1 MPWDGNRDQ
10 RLRGKEAA
18 VIAWSFE
25 SSFQLPLWEF
35 HIGSGATASIGG
47 SSAFGRDKFPG

>member
-1 MPWDGNRDQ
+1 MRSVSS
-10 RLRGKEAA
+10 GKRSCCDLSE
-18 VIAWSFE
+18 FE

-47 SSAFGRDKFPG
+47 SSAFGCDKFPG